1 MVELGSGRNVSVA
14 AAPPIELFSTK
25 ELVPLNPVP
34 GPLVLKVTVDA
45 LALAAII
52 KRASPVVVSV

>member
-1 MVELGSGRNVSVA
+1 MVALGSGMNVSVA
-14 AAPPIELFSTK
+14 AAPEVLFSTK

-34 GPLVLKVTVDA
+34 EPLVLKVTVDA

-52 KRASPVVVSV
+52 KRANPVVVSV

>member
-14 AAPPIELFSTK
+14 AAPEVLFSTK

-34 GPLVLKVTVDA
+34 GPLVWKVTVAA
-45 LALAAII
+45 LDLAAII
-52 KRASPVVVSV
+52 KRASPVVVIV